1 MFVPEIASFLA
12 FLGRMIRSVY
22 TRHIL
27 YVDPLHDVSFSS
39 DQSISMMLRGLFDSL
54 GQRALIAALRGPY
67 LNFSEM
73 FAAPARVT
81 HGVTISEIPDDAN
94 AWTVAGLSDAVVE
107 EAVVTPDFFDAD
119 DLVLPLSN
127 ISLVH
132 SQVLQDNSSGVASDS
147 LILPDVIPPE
157 PLLHAPVPA
166 VLISEAPEAPEAPV
180 PAIPAL
186 DAPEAPAPVAA
197 LGRGRGRGRR
207 QPTPTTVVAVRRSP
221 RLHNAGYV
229 HEEFPESSRAS
240 SSTAKADV
248 PAILQIKELQRIGV
262 EHCHIPLE
270 ELSEDRLLQ
279 EPED

>member
-1 MFVPEIASFLA
+1 VDRGGLARAVFKSSGPLA
-12 FLGRMIRSVY
+12 F
-22 TRHIL
+22 
-27 YVDPLHDVSFSS
+27 PA
-39 DQSISMMLRGLFDSL
+39 GLFNSNPF
-54 GQRALIAALRGPY
+54 Q
-67 LNFSEM
+67 
-73 FAAPARVT
+73 
-81 HGVTISEIPDDAN
+81 
-94 AWTVAGLSDAVVE
+94 

-132 SQVLQDNSSGVASDS
+132 SQVLQDNSSGVVSDS
-147 LILPDVIPPE
+147 LILTDVLPPE
-157 PLLHAPVPA
+157 PLLHAPVPTA
-166 VLISEAPEAPEAPV
+166 LISEAPEAPEAPAAPV
-180 PAIPAL
+180 PDIPAL

-207 QPTPTTVVAVRRSP
+207 QPTPATVVAVRRSP

-229 HEEFPESSRAS
+229 HEEYPESSRAS